1 MATKKS
7 TTLNLKK
14 LHFNQIAIKNIKV
27 NWKIITT
34 FIGLTLLMTLAYFDL
49 KQEVNKKSVVVNM
62 EKLYQSFHMTK
73 TLEKKYVQLSKERG
87 SAIDSLNS
95 VMQTLQ
101 VPQNNQGNA
110 VAVNQKIQTV
120 AYTQAALQQENETM
134 RFELEQQIWNQL
146 NQYLYQFGQ
155 ENNYSI
161 ILGSMGHGNVI
172 YVEQSVD
179 ITDKAIEFVNEKY
192 QGIQ

>member
-1 MATKKS
+1 MKIT
-7 TTLNLKK
+7 
-14 LHFNQIAIKNIKV
+14 
-27 NWKIITT
+27 NWKTILA
-34 FIGLTLLMTLAYFDL
+34 FVGLIFLMAFAYFDL
-49 KQEVNKKSVVVNM
+49 RQKINKPSVVIDM
-62 EKLYQSFHMTK
+62 EKLYQSFQMTK

-87 SAIDSLNS
+87 LAIDSLNS

-101 VPQNNQGNA
+101 VPQNDQGNA
-110 VAVNQKIQTV
+110 IAVNQKIQTV

-134 RFELEQQIWNQL
+134 RLELEQQIWNQL

-155 ENNYSI
+155 ENSYPI

-172 YVEQSVD
+172 YVEQPVD
-179 ITDKAIEFVNEKY
+179 ITEQAIEFVNEKY